1 MTRIVLIEDGYR
13 FAIIRDGVLC
23 GILEFEYFYKHGLS
37 FPTDADWAKDM
48 DELETKFLLSGIG
61 KKSRNSATLPPDEIH
76 VWCKEPMYLTRCH
89 GKHGV
94 DLHISLKPVK
104 AMNVT
109 YADD

>member
-1 MTRIVLIEDGYR
+1 MTRICLITEGHKFAVISDGALWAVHS
-13 FAIIRDGVLC
+13 FG
-23 GILEFEYFYKHGLS
+23 YFYEHGLRV
-37 FPTDADWAKDM
+37 PDDADIVKDM
-48 DELETKFLLSGIG
+48 QELEEKFLLSGIG
-61 KKSRNSATLPPDEIH
+61 KKSRNSATLPPDEIR
-76 VWCKEPMYLTRCH
+76 VWCEKPMYLTRCH